1 MVLGLAARMKVFD
14 LQCSQGHCF
23 EGWFGSEADFADQQA
38 RALVDC
44 PLCGDGHVQKM
55 LSAPR
60 LNLGRSKPQ
69 ETQAMQAADAAAREP
84 SSTSE
89 VALASDHTQA
99 TQALLHLARE
109 LLARTQDVGKR
120 FAEEARKIHYG
131 EAQARPIRGHATP
144 QQTRD
149 LLEEGVQVMPLVL
162 PESLKGPL
170 Q

>member
-1 MVLGLAARMKVFD
+1 MKVFD
-14 LQCSQGHCF
+14 LQCSHGHCF

-38 RALVDC
+38 RTLVDC

-60 LNLGRSKPQ
+60 LNLGRAKPQ
-69 ETQAMQAADAAAREP
+69 ETQETHGDDSPARGTA
-84 SSTSE
+84 STNE
-89 VALASDHTQA
+89 VALASPQTEA

-109 LLARTQDVGKR
+109 LLARTQDVGNR

-131 EAQARPIRGHATP
+131 EAQARPIRGQATP

-149 LLEEGVQVMPLVL
+149 LLEEGVQVMPFVL

>member
-1 MVLGLAARMKVFD
+1 MKVFD

-38 RALVDC
+38 RALVDG

-60 LNLGRSKPQ
+60 LNLGRAKPQ
-69 ETQAMQAADAAAREP
+69 ETQETHGDDSPARGTA
-84 SSTSE
+84 STNE
-89 VALASDHTQA
+89 VALASPQTEA

-109 LLARTQDVGKR
+109 LLARTQDVGNR

-131 EAQARPIRGHATP
+131 EAQARPIRGQATP

-149 LLEEGVQVMPLVL
+149 LLEEGVQVMPFVL

>member
-1 MVLGLAARMKVFD
+1 MKVFD
-14 LQCSQGHCF
+14 LQCPQGHCF

-60 LNLGRSKPQ
+60 LNLGRAKPQ
-69 ETQAMQAADAAAREP
+69 ETQETHGDDSPARGTA
-84 SSTSE
+84 STNE
-89 VALASDHTQA
+89 VALASPQTEA

-109 LLARTQDVGKR
+109 LLARTQDVGNR

-131 EAQARPIRGHATP
+131 EAQARPIRGQATP

-149 LLEEGVQVMPLVL
+149 LLEEGVQVMPFVL

>member
-1 MVLGLAARMKVFD
+1 MKVFD

-23 EGWFGSEADFADQQA
+23 EGWFGSEADFVDQQA

-60 LNLGRSKPQ
+60 LNLGRAKPQ
-69 ETQAMQAADAAAREP
+69 EMQDTQGDDAPAHGTA
-84 SSTSE
+84 STNH
-89 VALASDHTQA
+89 VALAAPQTEA

-131 EAQARPIRGHATP
+131 EAPERSIRG
-144 QQTRD
+144 QTSVRESRE
-149 LLEEGVQVMPLVL
+149 LLDEGISVL
-162 PESLKGPL
+162 PLMVPEALKKPL